1 MLASAVQQLARA
13 TSKPIA
19 GARYVPP
26 SAVHTV
32 ETASLGFINGFFL
45 RFPKLY
51 AAGDVSLLTEPS
63 VAIVGS
69 RKASPEGCRRAAQ
82 LARALVRDGIVVM
95 SGLAMGIDAA
105 AHHAAIEAKGRTIA
119 VIGTP
124 LDKAYPK
131 ENTALQEVIYRE
143 HLLVSPFPIGTRT
156 PPSHF
161 PERNKVMAR
170 LARATV
176 IMEAGET
183 SGSLHQAVESLAVG
197 HPVFIARSV
206 IEDGDLAWPKRFVGR
221 PLVFELGEVSDVAD
235 QILK

>member
-1 MLASAVQQLARA
+1 VR
-13 TSKPIA
+13 
-19 GARYVPP
+19 V
-26 SAVHTV
+26 V
-32 ETASLGFINGFFL
+32 ETASLGFLNGFFL
-45 RFPKLY
+45 RFPQLF
-51 AAGDVSLLTEPS
+51 AAGDLSLLREPA

-69 RKASPEGCRRAAQ
+69 RKASAEGCRRAAQ
-82 LARALVRDGIVVM
+82 LARALVRDGVVVM
-95 SGLAMGIDAA
+95 SGLALGIDAA
-105 AHHAAIEAKGRTIA
+105 AHHAAIDAGGRTIA

-131 ENTALQEVIYRE
+131 ENAALQEAIYRG
-143 HLLVSPFPIGTRT
+143 HLLLSPFPIGTKT

-176 IMEAGET
+176 IVEAGET
-183 SGSLHQAVESLAVG
+183 SGSLHQVSESLIVK

-206 IEDGDLAWPKRFVGR
+206 IEDPSLAWPKRFVGK
-221 PLVFELGEVSDVAD
+221 PLVYELGEASDVAD